1 MSRERGA
8 IPGVTVSVGE
18 LVRLRAAARGLSV
31 SGSSRPLSPQ
41 AGVHRSAYRGR
52 GLEFD
57 EVRVYQPGDDVRSI
71 DWRVTARRGRP
82 HTKLFREE
90 RERPVLILVDL
101 SPSMF
106 FGTRVQFKSVLAS
119 RSGAII
125 AWAAAMGGDRAGG
138 VIAGEGRT
146 TALPPKPRQ
155 AGVLALLHA
164 ITALQPVKP
173 GEVSPGRLDK
183 ALAMLMDMSKAGSLV
198 VLLSDFRELGERGA
212 SHIRSIAMRNDVVAC
227 LIHDAL
233 ETTPPPPGVYR
244 FGTPSRKVTV
254 DTSSRNIATVWS
266 GEFEAHRKK
275 LRDITRGLAVRWLEF
290 STDIE
295 APRLVKAGFRPVGR
309 AV

>member
-1 MSRERGA
+1 MSLKEDT
-8 IPGVTVSVGE
+8 IPGVTVSVRE
-18 LVRLRAAARGLSV
+18 LVRLRAVARGLSV
-31 SGSSRPLSPQ
+31 SGSARPLSSQ

-57 EVRVYQPGDDVRSI
+57 EVRIYQPGDDVRSI

-106 FGTRVQFKSVLAS
+106 FGTRVQFKSALAS

-138 VIAGEGRT
+138 VVAGGERA
-146 TALPPKPRQ
+146 TALQPKPRQ

-164 ITALQPVKP
+164 MTALQPVKP

-183 ALAMLMDMSKAGSLV
+183 ALAMLRDMSKAGSLV
-198 VLLSDFRELGERGA
+198 VLLSDFRELGEKGA
-212 SHIRSIAMRNDVVAC
+212 SHIRSIAMRNDVIAC

-254 DTSSRNIATVWS
+254 DTSSQKVARVWS
-266 GEFEAHRKK
+266 QEFEIHKK
-275 LRDITRGLAVRWLEF
+275 RLKDITKGLAVRWLEF
-290 STDIE
+290 PTDIE
-295 APRLVKAGFRPVGR
+295 AARLVKAGFRPVGR
-309 AV
+309 AA